1 MERKRAASPT
11 RIAAQPAL
19 KSIERSGDDTNG
31 PLSKVCHLPKKQVS
45 AILRSRKGHPIFD
58 IWQRRGGRRSDKDGA
73 TRSKR
78 ASNVE
83 AHSNHHHQ
91 SVVRLSASDSCVSRD
106 TVRCNTC
113 LEAGKYCSCMHPE
126 VAIQEYLFSIELP
139 YNAHEVYMTAV
150 ENYRSPWLG
159 PRRSRYCARNL
170 IKDEALAECKEAF
183 RLNQVGKLIVVLYGN
198 EDTLVWNTLNDMFRI
213 SQDPKV
219 SSYMCSL
226 CLIFDTHRSTPR
238 REMPINISFAY
249 GV

>member
-11 RIAAQPAL
+11 RIAAQPVL

-45 AILRSRKGHPIFD
+45 VILRSRRGHPIFD

-91 SVVRLSASDSCVSRD
+91 SVVRLSASDSCVSR
-106 TVRCNTC
+106 NTC

-139 YNAHEVYMTAV
+139 YNAHEVYMTVV
-150 ENYRSPWLG
+150 ENFKCW
-159 PRRSRYCARNL
+159 NL
-170 IKDEALAECKEAF
+170 QSKSLTYEALDEFKEAV
-183 RLNQVGKLIVVLYGN
+183 RLNQIGKLIVVLYG
-198 EDTLVWNTLNDMFRI
+198 DADPLVWNTLNDVFRI
-213 SQDPKV
+213 TQDPRV
-219 SSYMCSL
+219 SSYTCPL
-226 CLIFDTHRSTPR
+226 CLIVDTDRSKPK
-238 REMPINISFAY
+238 REVSTDKCFAY
-249 GV
+249 GNWFMLPVD